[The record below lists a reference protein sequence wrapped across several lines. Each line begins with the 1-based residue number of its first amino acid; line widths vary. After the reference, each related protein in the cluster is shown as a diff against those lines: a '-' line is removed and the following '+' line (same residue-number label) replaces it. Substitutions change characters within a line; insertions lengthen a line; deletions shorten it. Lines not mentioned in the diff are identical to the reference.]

1 MPIQLITSE
10 YSALRIKDNAV
21 TYSVNPSN
29 WLLQN
34 LGKLPDHQREVIR
47 EKPTALG
54 KELIR
59 QSGSIHSSTYFH
71 FTH

>member
-10 YSALRIKDNAV
+10 YSALRIKDKAV

-47 EKPTALG
+47 ERKVNSLG
-54 KELIR
+54 ERIDKAVK
-59 QSGSIHSSTYFH
+59 HYTF
-71 FTH
+71 